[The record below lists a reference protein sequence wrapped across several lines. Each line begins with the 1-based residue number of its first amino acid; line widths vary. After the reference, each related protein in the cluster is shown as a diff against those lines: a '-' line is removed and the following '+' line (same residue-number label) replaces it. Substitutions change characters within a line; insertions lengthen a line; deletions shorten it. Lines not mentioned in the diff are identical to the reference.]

1 MKNDMKAAIVEA
13 PGELSVQNIER
24 PTPGDYGALCQ
35 ILFGAICSG
44 TDTHI
49 VDGVFPY
56 PVAYP
61 TILGHESIGRVLEV
75 GAKVRHLRAGDLV
88 TRVGCPAQGELSAS
102 WGGFAQFGIAHD
114 WRAMR
119 ADGLEVTTAH
129 TVNQVLPADFDAAA
143 ATMFITWRETFSYL
157 SRLGVGANQSVLI
170 LGSGGNGLAFAA
182 HARNLGARSIVVGAL
197 NRREAALRAGATQF
211 LDYRAPNW
219 GEQLRADFPDG
230 FDAAIDAVGRAGGL
244 DLALPHLRTG
254 GVLGMYGIDDW
265 NRNLVNPM
273 LARGSF
279 TFYNDGYD
287 EAEAHEAIIN
297 FVRAGRLDAGVWI
310 DLENPTP
317 LENIGAAFER
327 VRDRRALKAL
337 VRIGGSVYL

>member
-1 MKNDMKAAIVEA
+1 MTAATQMRAAIVESPGVLRVRDIDKPA
-13 PGELSVQNIER
+13 PGE
-24 PTPGDYGALCQ
+24 YGALCE
-35 ILFGAICSG
+35 ILYGSICSG

-75 GAKVRHLRAGDLV
+75 GAKVRHLKVGDLV
-88 TRVGCPAQGELSAS
+88 TRVGCPAQGELSAN

-119 ADGLEVTTAH
+119 EDGLEITTAH
-129 TVNQVLPADFDAAA
+129 TVNQVVPSDFDAAA

-157 SRLGVGANQSVLI
+157 SRLGARENQSVLI

-182 HARNLGARSIVVGAL
+182 HARNLGARAVVVGAP
-197 NRREAALRAGATQF
+197 NRREAALASGATRL
-211 LDYRAPNW
+211 LDYRAPDW
-219 GEQLRADFPDG
+219 GEQLRAEFPDG
-230 FDAAIDAVGRAGGL
+230 FDVAIDAVGRAGGL
-244 DLALPHLRTG
+244 DLALSQLKAG

-265 NRNLVNPM
+265 NHNLINPM

-279 TFYNDGYD
+279 TFYNGGYD
-287 EAEAHEAIIN
+287 EAEAHATIVEL
-297 FVRAGRLDAGVWI
+297 VRAGRLDAGVWL

-317 LENIGAAFER
+317 MENIGAAFER

-337 VRIGGSVYL
+337 IRIGG